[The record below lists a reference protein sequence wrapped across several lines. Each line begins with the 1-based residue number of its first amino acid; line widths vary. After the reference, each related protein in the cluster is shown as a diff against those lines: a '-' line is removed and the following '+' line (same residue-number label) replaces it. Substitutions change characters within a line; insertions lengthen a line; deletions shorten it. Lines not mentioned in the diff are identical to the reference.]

1 MRANT
6 EKTDG
11 GVAIAARHA
20 VVPRDA
26 HLESSSEQTVALI
39 RKLRWIGEEAEAGR
53 LEHMLRTC
61 TRLDTTDPV
70 LYETD

>member
-1 MRANT
+1 MGADT
-6 EKTDG
+6 ERPG
-11 GVAIAARHA
+11 GVKAAARRA
-20 VVPRDA
+20 VTARDA
-26 HLESSSEQTVALI
+26 PGSCCDRTVALI

-53 LEHMLRTC
+53 LEHTLHTC

>member
-6 EKTDG
+6 EKTG
-11 GVAIAARHA
+11 GARTAAKRA
-20 VVPRDA
+20 VTARDA
-26 HLESSSEQTVALI
+26 AGSCSEQTVALI

-53 LEHMLRTC
+53 LEHTLHTC

>member
-1 MRANT
+1 MRADT
-6 EKTDG
+6 GKPGG
-11 GVAIAARHA
+11 GVKTAARHVA
-20 VVPRDA
+20 APRDPVG
-26 HLESSSEQTVALI
+26 SSSERTVALI

-53 LEHMLRTC
+53 LEHTLHTC